1 VNIKGRQTRQNGGN
15 IMQESRLNN
24 LRLGV
29 LVQRVFDGAHAIANF
44 KAQIL
49 DRVDHLRLGLE
60 EVIHAAYM
68 LEKE

>member
-1 VNIKGRQTRQNGGN
+1 
-15 IMQESRLNN
+15 MQESRLNN